1 MEEWILK
8 RAYLDYREI
17 LKDFPLDEIT
27 AKLISKK
34 KFTNKKEIYNY
45 LNSDTSLLHDPFK
58 LKGMSEAVSLIADD
72 IEEVGTLLLLKKEV
86 LMLHLDFFTAGGAS
100 ILGSVAASTTPA

>member
-34 KFTNKKEIYNY
+34 KFTNKADNGIPGYVFLKELYPLKFDSFYKNLQKIY
-45 LNSDTSLLHDPFK
+45 LLDVYYF
-58 LKGMSEAVSLIADD
+58 
-72 IEEVGTLLLLKKEV
+72 
-86 LMLHLDFFTAGGAS
+86 
-100 ILGSVAASTTPA
+100 

>member
-72 IEEVGTLLLLKKEV
+72 IENGNKILLS
-86 LMLHLDFFTAGGAS
+86 LDYDVDGIISGVIAFLGLSTIGARC
-100 ILGSVAASTTPA
+100 

>member
-17 LKDFPLDEIT
+17 IKDFPLDEIT

-34 KFTNKKEIYNY
+34 KFTNKK
-45 LNSDTSLLHDPFK
+45 
-58 LKGMSEAVSLIADD
+58 
-72 IEEVGTLLLLKKEV
+72 KK
-86 LMLHLDFFTAGGAS
+86 
-100 ILGSVAASTTPA
+100 I